1 MQKKELTTTVLSEVN
16 REWYKAPNFPH
27 TSTAGGETETRRIP
41 NGLQNTDALARG
53 LNFARHP

>member
-27 TSTAGGETETRRIP
+27 TGTAGGETETRRIP
-41 NGLQNTDALARG
+41 NGL
-53 LNFARHP
+53 